1 MVLFYISENKLKKIS
16 ATYNIGFCVG
26 LEYIPFSYISMAKA
40 MTTDKVSEAGLF
52 NLFSGKVRKT
62 IRNNSKIIACATFK
76 KNKGSFFK

>member
-1 MVLFYISENKLKKIS
+1 
-16 ATYNIGFCVG
+16 
-26 LEYIPFSYISMAKA
+26 MAKA